1 MEMLKGFIIVAT
13 LAASSVA
20 LAAPAHLSDTQY
32 LSAVRCRALIASPAL
47 GKGDTSAVDAMLK
60 AEGGARNPALFDRAE
75 QVHDD
80 ATRAANRAGPDER
93 GRLIA
98 ERSGVCQA
106 FGDSGTTTAA
116 VQMAQPT
123 GAN

>member
-1 MEMLKGFIIVAT
+1 MLKGFIIVAS
-13 LAASSVA
+13 LAASSAA
-20 LAAPAHLSDTQY
+20 LAAPAHLSDGQY

-60 AEGGARNPALFDRAE
+60 AESGGRNSVVFDRAE
-75 QVHDD
+75 EVRGE
-80 ATRAANRAGPDER
+80 AVRAAGRAGPDER

-98 ERSGVCQA
+98 ERNGACQA